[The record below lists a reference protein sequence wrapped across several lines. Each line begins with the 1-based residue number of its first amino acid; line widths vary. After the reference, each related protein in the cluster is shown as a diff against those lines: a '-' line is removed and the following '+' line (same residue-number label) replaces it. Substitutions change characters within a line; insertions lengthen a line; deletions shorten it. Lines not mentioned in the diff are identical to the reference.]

1 MSQQQLMY
9 MYMHVYTCVLV
20 GGGWLSLLLCVG
32 CTICSGIRTG
42 VGSCDGM
49 PCESAEGGGACV
61 TCEAGDT
68 GFIRAS
74 GDSDS
79 LAACGVV

>member
-1 MSQQQLMY
+1 MGAES
-9 MYMHVYTCVLV
+9 
-20 GGGWLSLLLCVG
+20 SE
-32 CTICSGIRTG
+32 G
-42 VGSCDGM
+42 VT
-49 PCESAEGGGACV
+49 CESREGGGACV
-61 TCEAGDT
+61 TWEGGEM

>member
-1 MSQQQLMY
+1 M
-9 MYMHVYTCVLV
+9 VVEDI
-20 GGGWLSLLLCVG
+20 GWGSMVCEMLG
-32 CTICSGIRTG
+32 SGTG
-42 VGSCDGM
+42 VGSRGAVTW
-49 PCESAEGGGACV
+49 ESSEGGGACV
-61 TCEAGDT
+61 TWEGGGT

>member
-1 MSQQQLMY
+1 M
-9 MYMHVYTCVLV
+9 V
-20 GGGWLSLLLCVG
+20 
-32 CTICSGIRTG
+32 CTTGVVAG
-42 VGSCDGM
+42 VGSGGGGIM
-49 PCESAEGGGACV
+49 CESTEVGGAGVTWEGG
-61 TCEAGDT
+61 ET

>member
-1 MSQQQLMY
+1 M
-9 MYMHVYTCVLV
+9 T
-20 GGGWLSLLLCVG
+20 
-32 CTICSGIRTG
+32 
-42 VGSCDGM
+42 
-49 PCESAEGGGACV
+49 CESREGGGACV
-61 TCEAGDT
+61 TCEGGGT